1 MIHKAW
7 NSKYHY
13 FRKEIN
19 LYLNKEQIFI
29 QTFFNIS
36 GCALVLKKWR
46 IYKKIINIKF
56 LFFLFFIVST

>member
-46 IYKKIINIKF
+46 IYKKNNKH
-56 LFFLFFIVST
+56 